1 MNTHE
6 LCGRPPA
13 ALATLLVAVL
23 ATFAAGAAYAQGPA
37 RKPVK
42 WVVSCPAP
50 RAAATPDSAP
60 AAALAVPDPV
70 ESLVAGLGPSPVVPA
85 PALVPTAAPG
95 PASPT
100 GPAAAPAVHLA
111 AVDRPSQG
119 REAVPATAGAA
130 PPAPVFL
137 VASVPRWEVLTS
149 DMTLS
154 KTLARWAQDAG
165 YRLQWD
171 APRNF
176 LIGAPTG
183 FSGDFETAVS
193 ALLSTPGI
201 RLSEFPL
208 EACLYGNSPP
218 LLRITRYGEQAR
230 ECAAANPATSRTAT
244 LP

>member
-1 MNTHE
+1 MKTHE
-6 LCGRPPA
+6 HCGRPLA
-13 ALATLLVAVL
+13 VLTALLMAVL
-23 ATFAAGAAYAQGPA
+23 ATLAAGAATAQVSA

-42 WVVSCPAP
+42 WVVTCPVP
-50 RAAATPDSAP
+50 RAAAKPASAENAESAP
-60 AAALAVPDPV
+60 TPALAVPDPV
-70 ESLVAGLGPSPVVPA
+70 EGLVDALGPAPVAPA
-85 PALVPTAAPG
+85 PA
-95 PASPT
+95 
-100 GPAAAPAVHLA
+100 GPAAAPEVRVA
-111 AVDRPSQG
+111 A
-119 REAVPATAGAA
+119 AT
-130 PPAPVFL
+130 PPAPVFR
-137 VASVPRWEVLTS
+137 VATVPRWEVLTS

-183 FSGDFETAVS
+183 FGGDFETAVS

-208 EACLYGNSPP
+208 EACVYSNSPP

-230 ECAAANPATSRTAT
+230 ECAVASPNATRTAN